1 MNSIRVPYR
10 QCNRCVMDTSD
21 PLITFDEKGNC
32 NHCNDYLV
40 KLPTALKRG
49 EEGRI
54 FLGQQIEKARLSG
67 KGKKYDV
74 IMGLSGGM
82 DSSYV
87 AYNAKKFNLRILAV
101 HLDNGWNSEMS
112 VNNIENCIKYL
123 DADLYTHVID
133 WEEFKNLQ
141 IAYLKA
147 GVIDIEALTDHAIRS
162 IIYKLAAKYG
172 IEYNLSGYNFPTE
185 GILPT
190 AWVYNKLD
198 FKNIKSINSR
208 FGGKKIKTFP
218 GMSLVKYIYYRTC
231 TKIKPIDV
239 LNYIDYDVDQAKSE
253 MEENMSWQYYGGKH
267 HESIFTKFYQAYIL
281 PEKFGVD
288 KRRAHY
294 STLICSG
301 NMNRVDAIKLLSKSI
316 YMEDELAA
324 DMEYVLKKLGISE
337 KEFKII
343 MSQKSISHLSYP
355 NNNTLFEFFKQFI
368 S

>member
-1 MNSIRVPYR
+1 MKINRHYQ
-10 QCNRCVMDTSD
+10 QCKRCVMDTSD
-21 PLITFDEKGNC
+21 PEIIFDDTGNC
-32 NHCNDYLV
+32 NHCIDYLA
-40 KLPTALKRG
+40 KLPMVLKRG
-49 EEGRI
+49 DQGRI
-54 FLGQQIEKARLSG
+54 LLDQQIEKARIAG

-87 AYNAKKFNLRILAV
+87 AYNAKKFNLRILVV
-101 HLDNGWNSEMS
+101 HLDNGWNSELS

-162 IIYKLAAKYG
+162 IIYKLTAKYG
-172 IEYNLSGYNFPTE
+172 IEYNLSGSNFATE
-185 GILPT
+185 GILPN

-198 FKNIKSINSR
+198 FKNIKAINSR
-208 FGGKKIKTFP
+208 FGSRKIKTFP
-218 GMSLVKYIYYRTC
+218 GMSLGKYIYYRAFA
-231 TKIKPIDV
+231 KIKPIDV
-239 LNYIDYDVDQAKSE
+239 LNFVDYEVGKARKE

-267 HESIFTKFYQAYIL
+267 HESIFTKFYQGFIL

-288 KRRAHY
+288 KRKAHY

-301 NMNRVDAIKLLSKSI
+301 NMSREEAVKLLSRGI
-316 YMEDELAA
+316 YVEDELAA

-337 KEFKII
+337 REFKTI
-343 MSQKSISHLSYP
+343 MSQEPIPHLAYP
-355 NNNTLFEFFKQFI
+355 NNSTLFNFFKQFA
-368 S
+368 

>member
-1 MNSIRVPYR
+1 MKIDKPYQ

-21 PLITFDEKGNC
+21 PEIVFDEIGNC
-32 NHCNDYLV
+32 NHCNDYLA
-40 KLPTALKRG
+40 KLPFALKRG

-54 FLGQQIEKARLSG
+54 FLDQQIEKARVSG

-101 HLDNGWNSEMS
+101 HLDNGWNSELS

-162 IIYKLAAKYG
+162 IIYKLTAKYG
-172 IEYNLSGYNFPTE
+172 IEYNLSGSNFATE
-185 GILPT
+185 GILPN

-208 FGGKKIKTFP
+208 FGARQIKTFP
-218 GMSLVKYIYYRTC
+218 GMSLAKYIYYRAFA
-231 TKIKPIDV
+231 KIKPIDV

-267 HESIFTKFYQAYIL
+267 HESIFTKFYQGFIL

-301 NMNRVDAIKLLSKSI
+301 NMTREEALLRLSKGI
-316 YMEDELAA
+316 YTEYELES
-324 DMEYVLKKLGISE
+324 DTEYVLKKLGISE
-337 KEFKII
+337 SDFKKI
-343 MSQKSISHLSYP
+343 MSAEPEPHLSYP
-355 NNNTLFEFFKQFI
+355 NNSTLFNFFKQFA
-368 S
+368 

>member
-1 MNSIRVPYR
+1 
-10 QCNRCVMDTSD
+10 MDTSD
-21 PLITFDEKGNC
+21 PDIVFDEIGNC
-32 NHCNDYLV
+32 NHCNDYFV
-40 KLPTALKRG
+40 KLPTAVKRG
-49 EEGRI
+49 EEGRK
-54 FLGQQIEKARLSG
+54 LLDQQIDKVRISG
-67 KGKKYDV
+67 KRKKYDV

-87 AYNAKKFNLRILAV
+87 AFLAKRYNLRILAV

-123 DADLYTHVID
+123 DADLYTHVIN

-162 IIYKLAAKYG
+162 VIYKLTAKYG
-172 IEYNLSGYNFPTE
+172 IEYNLSGFNFATE

-190 AWVYNKLD
+190 GWVYNKLD
-198 FKNIKSINSR
+198 FKNIKGINSL
-208 FGGKKIKTFP
+208 FGHRSIKTFP
-218 GMSLVKYIYYRTC
+218 GMSLGKYIYYRAFAR
-231 TKIKPIDV
+231 IKSIDV
-239 LNYIDYDVDQAKSE
+239 LNFVDYEVEKARKE

-267 HESIFTKFYQAYIL
+267 HESIFTKFYQGFIL

-301 NMNRVDAIKLLSKSI
+301 NMNRVDAIKLLNKSV
-316 YMEDELAA
+316 YSEDELAA
-324 DMEYVLKKLGISE
+324 DMEYVLKKLDITE
-337 KEFKII
+337 KEFNII
-343 MSQKSISHLSYP
+343 MSKKPVSHLSYP

-368 S
+368 